1 MPRKL
6 ENWLT
11 AYAKYT
17 SASEAPEMFNFW
29 SGVSA
34 IAGSMQKKTCIDQVR
49 FRWTPN
55 FYIIFVAPPGVAT
68 KSTTISVAMNLLK
81 QVDGI
86 QMGPQS
92 LTWQG
97 LTSGLQKSLQLI
109 PMGGTVEDLLD
120 QKYFSQSA
128 ITCELSELGT
138 MLDTR
143 DTALVSV
150 LIDLWDGR
158 DGTWERWLRSNENT
172 KIENPWINI
181 IAATTPS
188 WLRQNFPEEMITGGL
203 VSRVVFAYAEKKQYL
218 IPYIN
223 QLVDATDHLELEK
236 ALVHDLNEISLLRGD
251 FHMTPAALEFGKL
264 WYHQHWNNVDEHLR
278 DAKFQG
284 YNARKQTHVHKLAMV
299 LSAAESDGLI
309 IDRRHLEIS
318 LALMAGVER
327 DMHIV
332 FDSIG
337 MVQSAKDMEYIKS
350 ILKTHGTIRDIHLW
364 GECYRFM
371 TRMDFQAATDACVKA
386 GWMNVWVEQGVT
398 VYKYIP
404 ELDDDTPIASEPS
417 ARQGSAD

>member
-11 AYAKYT
+11 AYANYT
-17 SASEAPEMFNFW
+17 SASEAPELFNFW

-34 IAGSMQKKTCIDQVR
+34 VAGAMQKKCCIDQVR

-109 PMGGTVEDLLD
+109 PMGAPASGDLLD
-120 QKYFSQSA
+120 QSYMSQSA

-143 DTALVSV
+143 DTALISV

-181 IAATTPS
+181 VAATTPS
-188 WLRQNFPEEMITGGL
+188 WLRQNFTEEMITGGL

-223 QLVDATDHLELEK
+223 QLVDATAHLELEK
-236 ALVHDLNEISLLRGD
+236 ALVHDLNEINLLKGD
-251 FHMTPAALEFGKL
+251 FRLTPAALELGKS
-264 WYHQHWNNVDEHLR
+264 WYHQHWENVDDHLK
-278 DAKFQG
+278 DPKFQG

-309 IDRRHLEIS
+309 IDRRHLEIA
-318 LALMAGVER
+318 LALMSGVEN

-332 FDSIG
+332 FNSIG
-337 MVQSAKDMEYIKS
+337 MVQSAKDMEFIKG
-350 ILKTHGTIRDIHLW
+350 ILKTQGTIRDIHLW
-364 GECYRFM
+364 GACYRFM

-386 GWMNVWVEQGVT
+386 GWCMIFVEQGT
-398 VYKYIP
+398 TYYKYIP
-404 ELDDDTPIASEPS
+404 ELDDEPE
-417 ARQGSAD
+417 ARNVSQAKEN

>member
-34 IAGSMQKKTCIDQVR
+34 IAGAMQKKCCIDQVR

-109 PMGGTVEDLLD
+109 PMGGLTGDLLD
-120 QKYFSQSA
+120 QNYMSQSA

-138 MLDTR
+138 MLDAR

-158 DGTWERWLRSNENT
+158 DGTWERWLRSSENT

-188 WLRQNFPEEMITGGL
+188 WLRGNFTEEMIFGGL
-203 VSRVVFAYAEKKQYL
+203 TSRVVFAYADKKQYL

-236 ALVHDLNEISLLRGD
+236 ALVHDLNEINLLRGD
-251 FHMTPAALEFGKL
+251 FIMTPAALEFGGN
-264 WYHQHWNNVDEHLR
+264 WYRQHWQNVDEHLR
-278 DAKFQG
+278 NPKFHG
-284 YNARKQTHVHKLAMV
+284 YNARKQTHMHKLAMI

-309 IDRRHLEIS
+309 IDKRHLEIS
-318 LALMAGVER
+318 LALLAGVER

-337 MVQSAKDMEYIKS
+337 MVQSARDMEFIKE
-350 ILKTHGTIRDIHLW
+350 ILKTQGIVTDKNLW

-386 GWMNVWVEQGVT
+386 GWTMIFVEQGT
-398 VYKYIP
+398 TFYKYIP
-404 ELDDDTPIASEPS
+404 ELDDDAPPTVLTEAVPKV
-417 ARQGSAD
+417 Q